1 MKTFNFN
8 NLNCSESYDVEV
20 ALSHI
25 LARFANHSRR
35 VVDSDYLVLDKVVL
49 SFDEAAALSKLHD
62 IIYDK
67 LYVD

>member
-25 LARFANHSRR
+25 LARFVNHSRR